1 MDGWS
6 DERTAAGFS
15 RVGEG
20 GMASEFPEVGNLESA
35 VREGGYD
42 MVSISYFEGRD
53 TRLKCLP
60 SPMLDAMKFSSGDF
74 TRNM

>member
-1 MDGWS
+1 MKGWS

-20 GMASEFPEVGNLESA
+20 GMASELPEVGNLESA

-42 MVSISYFEGRD
+42 MG
-53 TRLKCLP
+53 
-60 SPMLDAMKFSSGDF
+60 
-74 TRNM
+74 